1 VFGDSTVEENLRL
14 GGYRRSH
21 REVRAGLDEAWGLF
35 PALLPLRRRKAG
47 MLSGGEK
54 EMVAIGMALV
64 ARPQLLLLDE
74 PLLGL
79 SPRIQAEVVRAIGEI
94 GRRGTAVLIAE
105 QYARPVLPIVD
116 RATVIENGSEVL
128 TGSGR
133 ELLDHP
139 EVRAAYFGV

>member
-1 VFGDSTVEENLRL
+1 
-14 GGYRRSH
+14 
-21 REVRAGLDEAWGLF
+21 
-35 PALLPLRRRKAG
+35 LPLRRRKAG

-64 ARPQLLLLDE
+64 ARPRLLLLDE

-79 SPRIQAEVVRAIGEI
+79 SPRIQAEVVRATGEI
-94 GRRGTAVLIAE
+94 GRQGTAVLIAE